1 MQYVTN
7 QFTNTLVDALT
18 VQRKKGIYMY
28 IRTAEASTSDILHVT
43 SSKCGSFGTKIVQ
56 GCYQMQLLEELV
68 Q

>member
-7 QFTNTLVDALT
+7 QFTNTISGCVNRAK
-18 VQRKKGIYMY
+18 KKGIYMY